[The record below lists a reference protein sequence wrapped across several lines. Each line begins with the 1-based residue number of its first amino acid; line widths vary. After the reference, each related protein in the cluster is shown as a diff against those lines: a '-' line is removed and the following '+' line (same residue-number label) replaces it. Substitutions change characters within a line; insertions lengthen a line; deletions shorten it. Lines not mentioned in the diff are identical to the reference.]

1 MDYGRYIKYLE
12 AENERLK
19 KEKQQYFTILAII
32 LDKMPDKEVTISH
45 KSLMTFEPSL
55 YKIEQVDNYLAE
67 ATTLKLKG
75 LKNNGKESY
84 RYG

>member
-12 AENERLK
+12 SENERLK

-32 LDKMPDKEVTISH
+32 LNKMPNKEVNISH
-45 KSLMTFEPSL
+45 KLLMTFDPSL
-55 YKIEQVDNYLAE
+55 YKIEQTEDYLAE

-75 LKNNGKESY
+75 LKNDG
-84 RYG
+84 